1 MSIRSMWGGL
11 PFVRGRRA
19 RRGIRERLD
28 ALQELRS
35 LGLPPFSDSVL
46 SPPRE
51 LLDGE
56 PRRGAGPARLTP
68 AADEDK

>member
-11 PFVRGRRA
+11 PFVRDRRA

-28 ALQELRS
+28 ALQELRR

-51 LLDGE
+51 LLEGE
-56 PRRGAGPARLTP
+56 TRRAAGRGRLSPATER
-68 AADEDK
+68 DN